1 MYIII
6 IEFLLF
12 RCRCL
17 SHETSLVTGV
27 EERWLYSQPRPSQR
41 LGRKTKKVHCLFFS
55 CCYMDVIVL
64 VLGFQQEKPKDGQST
79 GGALTTT
86 PSSKKHPL
94 QNKWALWFFK
104 NDKTKSWKDNLRLV
118 TSFDTVSFCPPFG
131 LV

>member
-64 VLGFQQEKPKDGQST
+64 VLGF
-79 GGALTTT
+79 
-86 PSSKKHPL
+86 
-94 QNKWALWFFK
+94 
-104 NDKTKSWKDNLRLV
+104 
-118 TSFDTVSFCPPFG
+118 
-131 LV
+131 